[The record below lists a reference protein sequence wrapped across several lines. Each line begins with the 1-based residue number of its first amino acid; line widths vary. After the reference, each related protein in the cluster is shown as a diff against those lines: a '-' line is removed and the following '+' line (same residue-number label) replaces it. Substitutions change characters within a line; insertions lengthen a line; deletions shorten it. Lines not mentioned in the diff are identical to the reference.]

1 MKLFFLSALTAFVL
15 QFAVAQIT
23 ITQADMPSNNDTI
36 RYSNAAITNL
46 NFVATNT
53 GPNYNWDFS
62 RLNMTSQDIYAYKSS
77 FLTPYLL
84 YFFNTVGLK
93 TADSIGVSTIQL
105 KNIYTFYTK
114 NATVFRAEGQGYS
127 YNNVPLANDYIDA
140 DEVYQ
145 FPLLYRDRDSSHF
158 YFDYQLAQ
166 LTQFINYAQS
176 GDRINEAD
184 GWGSITTPY
193 KTYPDVLRVK
203 STVTIHDSIKVAG
216 FPINTTRIEVS
227 YKWLSKT
234 EKIPVL
240 EISGVV
246 LNGNYTVTSVR
257 FRDAFRKPVV
267 SSNAEIAAQNVKMFP
282 NPATNNLTVQLEN
295 AAAQRLSVFNSTGQL
310 VLDKTI
316 FSLQNIDIQSFAS
329 GVYFVKV
336 GEHIPQ
342 KIVVSK

>member
-114 NATVFRAEGQGYS
+114 NATRSEEHTS
-127 YNNVPLANDYIDA
+127 EL
-140 DEVYQ
+140 
-145 FPLLYRDRDSSHF
+145 
-158 YFDYQLAQ
+158 
-166 LTQFINYAQS
+166 QS
-176 GDRINEAD
+176 
-184 GWGSITTPY
+184 PC
-193 KTYPDVLRVK
+193 
-203 STVTIHDSIKVAG
+203 
-216 FPINTTRIEVS
+216 
-227 YKWLSKT
+227 
-234 EKIPVL
+234 
-240 EISGVV
+240 
-246 LNGNYTVTSVR
+246 
-257 FRDAFRKPVV
+257 
-267 SSNAEIAAQNVKMFP
+267 
-282 NPATNNLTVQLEN
+282 
-295 AAAQRLSVFNSTGQL
+295 
-310 VLDKTI
+310 
-316 FSLQNIDIQSFAS
+316 
-329 GVYFVKV
+329 
-336 GEHIPQ
+336 
-342 KIVVSK
+342 